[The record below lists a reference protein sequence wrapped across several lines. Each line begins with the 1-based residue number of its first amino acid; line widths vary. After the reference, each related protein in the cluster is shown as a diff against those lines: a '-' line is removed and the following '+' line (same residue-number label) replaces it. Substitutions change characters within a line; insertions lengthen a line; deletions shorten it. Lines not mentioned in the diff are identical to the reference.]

1 MRYHRQLLPKLAAV
15 TAFLSLAACDRG
27 TIFEPLVE
35 RTSIATL
42 TNAEL
47 TSIDPEIVWES
58 YWYSRYNMM
67 TLMLMSGMGEPGV
80 GDVAQGAVMTMDQ
93 FMAMVP
99 MLMGMADADFDP
111 TKLDAMMRP
120 SEMYGDGDHVMMPIM
135 PLMLR
140 SVYTS
145 GNPAWKGSAADV
157 LDGISNLDF
166 TKMRWLATPTAMGG
180 DGDNSGT
187 FSNAAQAWTIVKLL
201 EWSRMFEVSFHFG
214 ATDDDFGAQ
223 QRFMGMALF
232 AEAVMMLKDM
242 MEDMTGSKYA
252 ASHAGNMATIIAA
265 VDLNQMASSTSS
277 QYPMIAMQLEQM
289 MGMATGMIA
298 GMGATMANGMVD
310 ALDVTTL
317 ATPADLALS
326 IQALTWHNLIGN
338 STAEIR
344 TLALNLATT
353 TADDILSM
361 SHKLRGLLE
370 AQRLGMD
377 DYASDIETLWEKIKA
392 DYDGTTGGF
401 ASKATF
407 TSDDLAVILG
417 ALNTLRLFSPNQD
430 PVLVSEAN
438 TLLLGFF
445 EATTSV
451 LQLSAPPKVLGDGTP
466 VLKGMYEATSPDN
479 WYRHPDLDAPPIAGV
494 APVFGSSITLAN
506 GQYALDGRT
515 MDTAGNMHLSTELVW
530 YHISFINGFPSR

>member
-1 MRYHRQLLPKLAAV
+1 MKYPRQLLPKLAAA
-15 TAFLSLAACDRG
+15 TAFLSFAACDRG
-27 TIFEPLVE
+27 TVVEPPIE
-35 RTSIATL
+35 RTPIETL
-42 TNAEL
+42 TNAKL
-47 TSIDPEIVWES
+47 TSVNPEVVWES

-80 GDVAQGAVMTMDQ
+80 GDTSQGAVMTMDQ

-111 TKLDAMMRP
+111 AKLDGMMRP

-145 GNPAWKGSAADV
+145 GNPTWKGSTADV
-157 LDGISNLDF
+157 VQGISDLDF

-201 EWSRMFEVSFHFG
+201 EWSRMFEVSSHFG
-214 ATDDDFGAQ
+214 ASEEDFGAQ

-242 MEDMTGSKYA
+242 MEDMAGAKYT

-265 VDLNQMASSTSS
+265 VDLNQVASSAGSR
-277 QYPMIAMQLEQM
+277 YPMVAMQLEQM
-289 MGMATGMIA
+289 MGMGSGMIA
-298 GMGATMANGMVD
+298 GMGATMANGMVA
-310 ALDVTTL
+310 ALDLTALV
-317 ATPADLALS
+317 TPADISLS
-326 IQALTWHNLIGN
+326 LQALTWHNLIGD
-338 STAEIR
+338 SSAAIR
-344 TLALNLATT
+344 TLASNLATT
-353 TADDILSM
+353 SADDILSM

-370 AQRLGMD
+370 AHRLGTD
-377 DYASDIETLWEKIKA
+377 DYASDIETLWERMKA

-430 PVLVSEAN
+430 PVLVSEAE
-438 TLLLGFF
+438 TVLLGFF
-445 EATTSV
+445 EATTRV

-466 VLKGMYEATSPDN
+466 VLKGMYEAADPDN
-479 WYRHPDLDAPPIAGV
+479 WYGHPDVDAPPVAGV
-494 APVFGSSITLAN
+494 APVFGSSITFAN
-506 GQYALDGRT
+506 GQYALDGKT

-530 YHISFINGFPSR
+530 FHKSFINGFPSR

>member
-15 TAFLSLAACDRG
+15 TAFLSFAACDRG

-35 RTSIATL
+35 RTPVETL
-42 TNAEL
+42 TNAKL
-47 TSIDPEIVWES
+47 TSIDPEVVWEG

-80 GDVAQGAVMTMDQ
+80 GDVAQGAVMTMNQ
-93 FMAMVP
+93 FMAMIP

-145 GNPAWKGSAADV
+145 GNPTWKGSAADV

-214 ATDDDFGAQ
+214 AVDDNFGAQ
-223 QRFMGMALF
+223 QRCMGMALF

-242 MEDMTGSKYA
+242 MEDMTGSKYT

-265 VDLNQMASSTSS
+265 VDLNQMASSTGSR
-277 QYPMIAMQLEQM
+277 YPMIAMQLEQM
-289 MGMATGMIA
+289 MGMTTGMIA

-317 ATPADLALS
+317 ATPADLSLS

-338 STAEIR
+338 STAKIR
-344 TLALNLATT
+344 TLASKLATT
-353 TADDILSM
+353 SADDILSM

-377 DYASDIETLWEKIKA
+377 DYASDIETLWEKIKV
-392 DYDGTTGGF
+392 DYDATTGSF

-445 EATTSV
+445 EATTRV

-466 VLKGMYEATSPDN
+466 VLKGMYEATSPDS
-479 WYRHPDLDAPPIAGV
+479 WYGHPDLKAPPIAGV
-494 APVFGSSITLAN
+494 APVFGSSITFAN
-506 GQYALDGRT
+506 GQYASDGRT

-530 YHISFINGFPSR
+530 YHISFINGFPSL